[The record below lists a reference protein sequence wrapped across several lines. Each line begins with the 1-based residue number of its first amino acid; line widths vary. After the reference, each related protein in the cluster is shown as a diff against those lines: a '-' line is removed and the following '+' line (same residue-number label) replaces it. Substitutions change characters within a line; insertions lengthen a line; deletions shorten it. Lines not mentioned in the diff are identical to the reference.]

1 MESATPPRDTAGAMS
16 EENVEIA
23 AKLRRGYDAYNRCD
37 FDAAMESI
45 HPEFEFVPAGGQP
58 PIRRA
63 AAFRAWMEPEA
74 FESQVLEPLAIRFNG
89 NKALIRLRATIRGA
103 GSGIEADF
111 IAWAVWTFDAEQRMR
126 RLEVYLDGQEAEA
139 LEAAGLSE

>member
-1 MESATPPRDTAGAMS
+1 MS

-23 AKLRRGYDAYNRCD
+23 ARLRRGYDAYNRCD
-37 FDAAMESI
+37 FDAAMEWI
-45 HPEFEFVPAGGQP
+45 HPEFELVPAGGQS
-58 PIRRA
+58 PIKGT
-63 AAFRAWMEPEA
+63 AAFRAWMEPNA
-74 FESQVLEPLAIRFNG
+74 FESQVLEPLEIRFSG

-126 RLEVYLDGQEAEA
+126 RLQIYLDGQEAEA